1 MQPSR
6 EVVFTELAQHHSV
19 AMLEDDIEFAQS
31 LRDKLEG
38 EGKFAVT
45 HFVDGKACLEGLRG
59 RTFDLCLFDWHL
71 PDMSGPQ
78 VMEQLRQGGCM
89 PPVIF
94 LTAFDAPEMMVQVL
108 QSGAD
113 DYVVKPPAY
122 PVLQARMQALLR
134 RSLARGEVTVE
145 PEQVG
150 RYWVDYVRRQVHKD
164 GQPVHLTPKELSL
177 ALHFLENR
185 GKLLTRSCLYAV
197 LGVQELAFD
206 TRRLDVHISHLR
218 HKLGWVADQGW
229 RLASVHQ
236 QGYRLEQLEQAT

>member
-1 MQPSR
+1 MS
-6 EVVFTELAQHHSV
+6 ELASRHTV
-19 AMLEDDIEFAQS
+19 AMLEDDLEFARS
-31 LRDKLEG
+31 LRDRLEG
-38 EGKFAVT
+38 GGEFDVT
-45 HFVDGKACLEGLRG
+45 HFADGKACLEGLRS
-59 RTFDLCLFDWHL
+59 RAFDLCLFDWHL
-71 PDMSGPQ
+71 PDMTGPQ
-78 VMEQLRQGGCM
+78 VMARLRQDGHM

-134 RSLARGEVTVE
+134 RSSARGAMKVE
-145 PEQVG
+145 QEQVG
-150 RYWVDYVRRQVHKD
+150 RYWVDHVRRQVLKD

-236 QGYRLEQLEQAT
+236 QGYRLEQLEQAS